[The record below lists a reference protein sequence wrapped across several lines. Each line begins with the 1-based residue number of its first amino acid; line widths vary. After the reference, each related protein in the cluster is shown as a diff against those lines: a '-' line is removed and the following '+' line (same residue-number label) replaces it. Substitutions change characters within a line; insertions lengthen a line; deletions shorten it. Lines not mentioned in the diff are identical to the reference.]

1 MGCSRAMLYFLLIIG
16 ECMMGWTCGCYIE
29 DKVCVQGFGGETC
42 WKIIPLVKS
51 RRGEVGGTD

>member
-1 MGCSRAMLYFLLIIG
+1 
-16 ECMMGWTCGCYIE
+16 MGWTCGCYIE

-51 RRGEVGGTD
+51 KRGEVGGTD